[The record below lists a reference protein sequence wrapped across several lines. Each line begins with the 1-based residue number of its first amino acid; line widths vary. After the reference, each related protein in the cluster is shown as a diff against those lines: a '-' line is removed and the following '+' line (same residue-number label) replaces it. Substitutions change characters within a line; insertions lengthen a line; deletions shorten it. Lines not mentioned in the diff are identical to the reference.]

1 MDNFTTVGFSF
12 LLNSLVA
19 FLIIRAIYYPVK
31 RDKEYVLTFLTFN
44 TLIFLIAHLLQGVNV
59 TIGLGLSMFAIF
71 RMLRYRTDPIPIRE
85 MTYLFVMMAL
95 PFVNATLVAQ
105 ENYAGL
111 LIADALVIAVL
122 LLVEKGWG
130 FQYVGHKTITYER
143 IDLIKPEN
151 YEALLA
157 DLRARTGLDITR
169 CEVGK
174 LDFLRDVAEIKIDYI
189 EPRMQTKAAQ
199 SRKKGTPY
207 KALFEQE
214 WRVAPDTQ
222 FTKH

>member
-1 MDNFTTVGFSF
+1 MDNFVTFGFSF
-12 LLNSLVA
+12 LLNGLVA
-19 FLIIRAIYYPVK
+19 FLIIRGIYYPVR

-44 TLIFLIAHLLQGVNV
+44 TLIFVIAHLLQGVNV

-71 RMLRYRTDPIPIRE
+71 RMLRYRTDPIPTRE
-85 MTYLFVMMAL
+85 MTYLFVMIAL
-95 PFVNATLVAQ
+95 PFVNAILVAQ

-111 LIADALVIAVL
+111 LIADALVTAVL

-143 IDLIKPEN
+143 IELIKPEN

-174 LDFLRDVAEIKIDYI
+174 LDFLRDVAEIKIDYV
-189 EPRMQTKAAQ
+189 EPRTQGQPAAQ
-199 SRKKGTPY
+199 ATRY
-207 KALFEQE
+207 KSLFEQE
-214 WRVAPDTQ
+214 WRVAPDSQ
-222 FTKH
+222 LTKH

>member
-1 MDNFTTVGFSF
+1 MDNFVTFGFSF

-19 FLIIRAIYYPVK
+19 LLIIRAIYYPVK
-31 RDKEYVLTFLTFN
+31 RDKEYVLTFLVFN
-44 TLIFLIAHLLQGVNV
+44 TLIFLIANLLQEVSVSIGV
-59 TIGLGLSMFAIF
+59 GLSMFAIF

-111 LIADALVIAVL
+111 LIADALVVAVL
-122 LLVEKGWG
+122 VLVEKGWG
-130 FQYVGHKTITYER
+130 FQYAGHKTITYER
-143 IDLIKPEN
+143 IELIKPEN
-151 YEALLA
+151 YEALLD

-189 EPRMQTKAAQ
+189 EPRPQNQPATKAA
-199 SRKKGTPY
+199 PY
-207 KALFEQE
+207 KSLFEKE
-214 WRVAPDTQ
+214 WRVAPDNQ